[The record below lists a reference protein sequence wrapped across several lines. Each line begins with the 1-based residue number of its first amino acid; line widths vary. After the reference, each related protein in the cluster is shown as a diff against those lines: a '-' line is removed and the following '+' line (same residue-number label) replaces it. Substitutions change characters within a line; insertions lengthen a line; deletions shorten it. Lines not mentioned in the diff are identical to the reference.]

1 MLFSFS
7 GINLEVVILG
17 QCTWKAP
24 KKAIPPK
31 ETEKPESDFNLNF
44 HLLFVPYNFKNN
56 ISFITDFPMSI
67 RFELTNFNATSEIIL
82 CRSYRVKF
90 VFKVTGMLKNL
101 NIEDIEKQFF
111 YLINARGNSTEFSRF
126 SFPIYLAWAK

>member
-44 HLLFVPYNFKNN
+44 HLFLFHTILK
-56 ISFITDFPMSI
+56 
-67 RFELTNFNATSEIIL
+67 IIL
-82 CRSYRVKF
+82 VLLQISPCQFVLNSPISMQQVKSF
-90 VFKVTGMLKNL
+90 YAEAIVTCKLIFNIMWKNL
-101 NIEDIEKQFF
+101 NTEGKQFF
-111 YLINARGNSTEFSRF
+111 YLINARGKCTEFCCF
-126 SFPIYLAWAK
+126 SFSIYLVWAK

>member
-24 KKAIPPK
+24 KKVIPPK

-56 ISFITDFPMSI
+56 ISFITDFPKYQFVLNSPISMQQVKSFYAEAI
-67 RFELTNFNATSEIIL
+67 VTCKLIFN
-82 CRSYRVKF
+82 V
-90 VFKVTGMLKNL
+90 MWKNL
-101 NIEDIEKQFF
+101 NTEGKQFF
-111 YLINARGNSTEFSRF
+111 YLINARG
-126 SFPIYLAWAK
+126 K

>member
-7 GINLEVVILG
+7 GINLEIVILG

-82 CRSYRVKF
+82 CRSYSY
-90 VFKVTGMLKNL
+90 M
-101 NIEDIEKQFF
+101 
-111 YLINARGNSTEFSRF
+111 
-126 SFPIYLAWAK
+126 